1 MSSDLPDS
9 DVLLHK
15 PIYFLE
21 TKIPGCD
28 TGGFTLQAVLLPL
41 PMSAALKMSGSNDS
55 MILKYW

>member
-9 DVLLHK
+9 DALLHK
-15 PIYFLE
+15 PTYFLE

-28 TGGFTLQAVLLPL
+28 RGGFNLQAVLLLL
-41 PMSAALKMSGSNDS
+41 PMSAALKMRGSNDS